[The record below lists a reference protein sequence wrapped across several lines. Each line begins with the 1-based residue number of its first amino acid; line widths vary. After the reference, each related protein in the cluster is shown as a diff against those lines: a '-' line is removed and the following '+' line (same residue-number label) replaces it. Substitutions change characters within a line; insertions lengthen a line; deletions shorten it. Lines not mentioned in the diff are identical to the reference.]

1 MKKGTKIL
9 FLMIVVSIMG
19 ISMPTVFSIGGGQH
33 QFIQIDPNNPDEFC
47 EKCHMNGD
55 VINTELMASGN
66 GLYNG
71 GGRIHQFVKCVDC
84 HAVTSRNQDIFTP
97 GTKSEHAAKIPSCIG
112 CHTSGGIGDFMGD
125 VSTELSTTTEAHN
138 QFNDDTACIG
148 CHTSVQVTGAISYTY
163 SGAQTRFGLTIG
175 N

>member
-1 MKKGTKIL
+1 MKHTTKISIL
-9 FLMIVVSIMG
+9 IIAVSIIGMS
-19 ISMPTVFSIGGGQH
+19 IPATFSIGGGQH
-33 QFIQIDPNNPDEFC
+33 QFTQINPNNPDAFC
-47 EKCHMNGD
+47 EKCHMD
-55 VINTELMASGN
+55 SDMINTELMASDD

-84 HAVTSRNQDIFTP
+84 HAVTTRNQDEFKM

-112 CHTSGGIGDFMGD
+112 CHTYGGMGDFMGD
-125 VSTELSTTTEAHN
+125 VSKELNSPTEAHN

-148 CHTSVQVTGAISYTY
+148 CHTAVPVSGSISYSY
-163 SGAQTRFGLTIG
+163 SGKQTRSGLIIG